1 MDKLEVILEPRT
13 VVGKK
18 VKHLRTQGLLPASI
32 CGKSVESQNFVTN
45 AHLFTKIYQQAGKNT
60 LIQLRMPSG
69 TSNAFIRQIQRHP
82 INKQWIHVDFHVV
95 DMRVPITADVPV
107 VAVGD
112 NQLLKGGFVNI
123 VANTIHVRALP
134 GDIPSSIE
142 VDISGIEDYNTQLHV
157 SDLKLDS
164 NIEVLTPGDESLLS
178 INVVVVAPEDE
189 APTEPAENP
198 DPMSVN
204 NPTKSTENE

>member
-1 MDKLEVILEPRT
+1 
-13 VVGKK
+13 
-18 VKHLRTQGLLPASI
+18 
-32 CGKSVESQNFVTN
+32 
-45 AHLFTKIYQQAGKNT
+45 
-60 LIQLRMPSG
+60 
-69 TSNAFIRQIQRHP
+69 
-82 INKQWIHVDFHVV
+82 
-95 DMRVPITADVPV
+95 MRVPITADVPV